1 MKSILTL
8 TVNPAIDVA
17 AAVPKVFPDHK
28 LRCGVARRDAGGGGL
43 NVSRAIRL
51 LGGKSLACYFAG
63 GPSGEML
70 EALLEAEM
78 LLHRRLPI
86 KGWTRENFTAT
97 EEATGSQYRFVLR
110 GPELSK
116 QEWQH
121 GLDLLASIEPA
132 PDFAIAS
139 GSLAAGLPDDFYAR
153 FARAMEE
160 RGARVIIDTSG
171 QPLVEA
177 VRAGVFLIKPSLR
190 EMRALTSKAL
200 TTEAEQ
206 DAAAM
211 ELIESG
217 RCEAVLVSL
226 GADGALLASRDGCER
241 IASPDVEVQSR
252 VGAGDSMVAGI
263 TLALA
268 RGESLREAARFG
280 VAVGAAAVM
289 SPGTELCGRGDAE
302 RLYREMTTG
311 SKAR

>member
-1 MKSILTL
+1 MKSIVTL

-17 AAVPKVFPDHK
+17 ASVPKVFPDHK
-28 LRCGVARRDAGGGGL
+28 LRCGLARRDAGGGGL

-51 LGGKSLACYFAG
+51 LGGQSLACYFAG

-97 EEATGSQYRFVLR
+97 EEATGSQYRFVLC
-110 GPELSK
+110 GPELSEE
-116 QEWQH
+116 EWQR
-121 GLDLLASIEPA
+121 GLDLLASLEPE

-139 GSLAAGLPDDFYAR
+139 GSLATGMPDDFYAR
-153 FARAMEE
+153 FARTMQE

-177 VRAGVFLIKPSLR
+177 LRAGVFLIKPSLR
-190 EMRALTSKAL
+190 EMRALTGELLAA
-200 TTEAEQ
+200 EAEQ
-206 DAAAM
+206 NAAAM
-211 ELIESG
+211 GLIESG
-217 RCEAVLVSL
+217 RCQAVMVSL

-241 IASPDVEVQSR
+241 FPSPDVEVQSR

-263 TLALA
+263 GLALV
-268 RGESLREAARFG
+268 RGESLRDAARFG

-289 SPGTELCGRGDAE
+289 TPGTELCRREDAE
-302 RLYREMTTG
+302 RLFREMTTG
-311 SKAR
+311 SQT